1 MNILVLWPDK
11 HPTNEDESFPSYC
24 TCTHAFM
31 LLRVLI
37 FREDEPLHITKRV
50 VHFIEVLR
58 FPLSSKESNSKG
70 KQQRGLVY

>member
-1 MNILVLWPDK
+1 
-11 HPTNEDESFPSYC
+11 
-24 TCTHAFM
+24 M